1 MEVKNRNSLALA
13 YIGDAIYEVY
23 IREYL
28 LKQGLE
34 KVNKLQ
40 REATK
45 YVSARGQANYLKML
59 IDDKFLNEEEIK
71 IVTRARNHKT
81 NSHPKNTD
89 IVTYKNATGLEA
101 LIGYLYLDKNI
112 DRIEEIMN
120 YIKER

>member
-1 MEVKNRNSLALA
+1 METKNRNSLALA

-28 LKQGLE
+28 LSQGLE

-40 REATK
+40 KEATK
-45 YVSARGQANYLKML
+45 YVSARGQAEYLRQM
-59 IDDKFLNEEEIK
+59 INGNFLTEDEMQ

-81 NSHPKNTD
+81 NSSPKNTD
-89 IVTYKNATGLEA
+89 IITYKNATGLEA
-101 LIGYLYLDKNI
+101 LVGYLYLEGNNE
-112 DRIEEIMN
+112 RIVEIMN